1 MDATKRLDIE
11 LPEELAEAVDA
22 RVASGRFANASEVV
36 QQGLRLLAGE
46 EEFETDPALEQW
58 LRTEIVARYD
68 AVKAGRDTGLT
79 VDQVKANLA
88 EARRRRNAAP

>member
-1 MDATKRLDIE
+1 MDATKRLAIE

-22 RVASGRFANASEVV
+22 RIASGRFANASEVV
-36 QQGLRLLAGE
+36 QEGLRLLAEE

-79 VDQVKANLA
+79 VDQVNANLA

>member
-1 MDATKRLDIE
+1 MDATKRLAIE

-22 RVASGRFANASEVV
+22 RIASGRFANASEVV
-36 QQGLRLLAGE
+36 QEGLRLLAEE

-88 EARRRRNAAP
+88 EARRRRNAAR

>member
-1 MDATKRLDIE
+1 MDATKRLAIE

-22 RVASGRFANASEVV
+22 RIASGRFANASEVV
-36 QQGLRLLAGE
+36 QEGLRLLAEE

>member
-36 QQGLRLLAGE
+36 REGLRLLAE
-46 EEFETDPALEQW
+46 EEAFETDPALEQW

-79 VDQVKANLA
+79 IDQVKANLA
-88 EARRRRNAAP
+88 EARRRRNAAR

>member
-1 MDATKRLDIE
+1 MDATKRLAIE

-36 QQGLRLLAGE
+36 QQGLRLLAEE

-79 VDQVKANLA
+79 VDQAAANLA
-88 EARRRRNAAP
+88 EARKRRNAAR